1 MTMTLLRFLLVLNV
15 FWAID
20 LGLRVG
26 VARSGEVLAFLF
38 VSVTL
43 NWVVSREGNT
53 FRLLQREISWKI
65 ILPLVALLSY
75 FIYTR

>member
-1 MTMTLLRFLLVLNV
+1 MTITLLRIMLVLNV
-15 FWAID
+15 FWAIN

-26 VARSGEVLAFLF
+26 VVGSGEVLAFLF

-53 FRLLQREISWKI
+53 FRLLQREVSWKLA
-65 ILPLVALLSY
+65 LPLIAAISY